1 MHNRTQTGSLRYH
14 LETLPVHL
22 YLFIGYIVSFFGVTV
37 SITCTVQELE
47 VRGVNLQLSIQK
59 GLSVTIQETKSIKAM
74 KVFAIKHA

>member
-22 YLFIGYIVSFFGVTV
+22 YLFIGYIVSFFGVTL

-47 VRGVNLQLSIQK
+47 VRGVNL
-59 GLSVTIQETKSIKAM
+59 
-74 KVFAIKHA
+74 